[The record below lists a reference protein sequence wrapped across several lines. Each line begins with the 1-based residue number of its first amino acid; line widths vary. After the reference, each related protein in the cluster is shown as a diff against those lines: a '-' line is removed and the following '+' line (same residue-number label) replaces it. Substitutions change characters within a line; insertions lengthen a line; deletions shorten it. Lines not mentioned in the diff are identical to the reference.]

1 MKLSVKLIAAFIAV
15 VLLAT
20 ASVLVTAM
28 MASETMV
35 DTSSSTSQAALEEE
49 VGEGAEAQAVEL
61 QESIDH
67 SMKDQYK
74 MVRSWAKSPTIINT
88 CELAASYTL
97 EELYDAWSDPTTR
110 EWDGDEAM
118 GDGDPTNDINPEAS
132 LYLNELQESTKDDGK
147 VVYPEIFFTDAR
159 GYAIAATGATGDF
172 DQGPDDWRVF
182 KDGDGNPYY
191 TKHSPAPGGEG
202 WYRDANAAPDGI
214 YISEVV
220 WDDSALTWGIE
231 ICVVIENTV
240 TDERVGTLKAVF
252 DYGAFISN
260 MLECD
265 NEDAHGHSE
274 TEIKI
279 VNQDGIIVAAT
290 GADAAKVND
299 PTYDMTELTSVSRAL
314 AAEDTGNVLENEEDG
329 DDVLTGWAVSEDV
342 NGHIVLVS
350 KDADEVFAPSKELS
364 SDIESQGNSLMM
376 QIAVVGT
383 IGTIVA
389 MFIAF
394 IVAKSTTKPIVHL
407 GNVAKKV
414 KDGELD
420 VSAKVTGPDE
430 IMEFSR
436 AFDDMITS
444 VRMLLET
451 GPMDGI
457 GAIGELEPESN
468 LKM

>member
-49 VGEGAEAQAVEL
+49 VGEGVEALAVEL
-61 QESIDH
+61 QDSIDH
-67 SMKDQYK
+67 SMQDQYK
-74 MVRSWAKSPTIINT
+74 MVSSWAKSPTIINT
-88 CELAASYTL
+88 AEMAADYTL
-97 EELYDAWSDPTTR
+97 EELYDAWSDPASR

-118 GDGDPTNDINPEAS
+118 GDGVPTNDINPEAS
-132 LYLNELQESTKDDGK
+132 LYLKELQESTINNGQI
-147 VVYPEIFFTDAR
+147 VYPEIFFTDAR

-182 KDGDGNPYY
+182 KYANGTEYY
-191 TKHSPAPGGEG
+191 TKHGPAPGGEG
-202 WYRDANAAPDGI
+202 WYRSANQAADGL
-214 YISEVV
+214 YVGDVE
-220 WDDSALTWGIE
+220 WDDSANTWGVD
-231 ICVVIENTV
+231 ICVVIKNSV

-252 DYGAFISN
+252 DYGEFTAG

-265 NEDAHGHSE
+265 SDTGHEHASA
-274 TEIKI
+274 EIKI
-279 VNQDGIIVAAT
+279 VDQNGIIVAAT
-290 GADAAKVND
+290 DEDADKVND
-299 PTYDMTELTSVSRAL
+299 PSYDMTELSSVSRAL
-314 AAEDTGNVLENEEDG
+314 AAEETGNVLEVEEDG

-342 NGHIVLVS
+342 NGHIILVS

-364 SDIESQGNSLMM
+364 SDIESQGSSLMM
-376 QIAVVGT
+376 QIGIVGAV
-383 IGTIVA
+383 GTIVA
-389 MFIAF
+389 MLIAF
-394 IVAKSTTKPIVHL
+394 VIAKSTTKPIVHL

-414 KDGELD
+414 KDGDLD
-420 VSAKVTGPDE
+420 VSAKVKGPDE

-444 VRMLLET
+444 VKMLLET
-451 GPMDGI
+451 GPADGI
-457 GAIGELEPESN
+457 AAIPDLGPESN